1 MPYKIKINEKTG
13 ERCVINSETSEE
25 KGCHKTHAEALDQMK
40 ALYAAEGVEKG
51 LEELEKCY
59 PEYSYN
65 PYAAISTLAELDQL
79 RAAKELSHEIDEQLW
94 DYRAVFDAI
103 WQNQM
108 LNLSDKIAKSADL
121 VNEFLDRVKKYTE
134 EDVSKS
140 DNSNPAEN
148 DTAQKVLE
156 NSDRVEKEWQVVL
169 DTTLTKSNEKR
180 LAYGVVLKP
189 NEFDAQGD
197 IITVDEIEKLNKEV
211 KKRRID
217 LDNPENNRRVAV
229 DRIEFRR
236 SLLEKSRTESSKS
249 RTGYVVEKNID
260 RIVDHVFKN
269 IEVYGV
275 ENIDLIGGYI
285 FEALVEL
292 ELSDT
297 DSKLSQDLIGV
308 LSARP
313 ENRNVDFKLSSEEVK
328 RVEELYTVYS
338 KENGNSHADKLCIGN
353 NISIR
358 KIAGLIEIKKA
369 SSSDISE
376 EYVSQVLKSAKNLNS
391 FISWINSNPTL
402 KSGEKILIGKF
413 EQAAWNNMAIFI
425 VEPHQEGDRGNRS
438 FRRQEFNIH
447 LLRSIIDSKV
457 IHEIAT
463 AVVGDLKKSP
473 GQA

>member
-197 IITVDEIEKLNKEV
+197 IITVDEIENAAHEYMV
-211 KKRRID
+211 KSIQETPMD
-217 LDNPENNRRVAV
+217 LQHIEDLPRDRAV
-229 DRIEFRR
+229 PV
-236 SLLEKSRTESSKS
+236 ESYIAPVDMDVNGHLITKGSWVMV
-249 RTGYVVEKNID
+249 TYVPDQEIWDDIRKGAVMS
-260 RIVDHVFKN
+260 
-269 IEVYGV
+269 Y
-275 ENIDLIGGYI
+275 
-285 FEALVEL
+285 
-292 ELSDT
+292 
-297 DSKLSQDLIGV
+297 
-308 LSARP
+308 
-313 ENRNVDFKLSSEEVK
+313 
-328 RVEELYTVYS
+328 
-338 KENGNSHADKLCIGN
+338 
-353 NISIR
+353 SIR
-358 KIAGLIEIKKA
+358 G
-369 SSSDISE
+369 
-376 EYVSQVLKSAKNLNS
+376 
-391 FISWINSNPTL
+391 W
-402 KSGEKILIGKF
+402 GKRTPVN
-413 EQAAWNNMAIFI
+413 A
-425 VEPHQEGDRGNRS
+425 
-438 FRRQEFNIH
+438 
-447 LLRSIIDSKV
+447 
-457 IHEIAT
+457 
-463 AVVGDLKKSP
+463 
-473 GQA
+473 